1 MEINRRGA
9 LEENMAQILPLPIAK
24 REKPIS
30 VIMVSYMTGPALL
43 EAVHAVMA
51 DKDIFELILV
61 DNGNS
66 HEARKRLSDIV
77 SQHDRIRLLQG
88 HGNIG
93 FARACNYG
101 ATLARGEYLLFLN
114 PDALIAEGAARQM
127 ANCGKTLKHPWITGG
142 MLRDEHGQEQR
153 GGRRGALTPLSALVS
168 FTPLHKLPG
177 LSSIHKEGEGLPQSA
192 QAYPTVSGACLM
204 MDRASFEILS
214 GFDEEFFLHVEDID
228 LCRRAREQ
236 GGEVYFV
243 PQANVMHY
251 GSTSQVRRQKV
262 EWEKL
267 KGFTIYFRKHSR
279 TIIGRTLT
287 FLAWPFMA
295 LAIMGRA
302 WYLAIRG
309 AVIGR

>member
-1 MEINRRGA
+1 
-9 LEENMAQILPLPIAK
+9 MAKILPLPVAK

-43 EAVHAVMA
+43 EAIHAVMA

-61 DNGNS
+61 DNGNTL
-66 HEARKRLSDIV
+66 EARKRLSDV
-77 SQHDRIRLLQG
+77 VAQYDRIRLLQG

-101 ATLARGEYLLFLN
+101 ANLARGEYFLFLN
-114 PDALIAEGAARQM
+114 PDALIEEGAARKL
-127 ANCGKTLKHPWITGG
+127 ANCGKILTAPWITGG
-142 MLRDEHGQEQR
+142 LLRNVNGQEQR
-153 GGRRGALTPLSALVS
+153 GGRRGELTPLSALVS
-168 FTPLHKLPG
+168 FTPLHKLPF
-177 LSSIHKEGEGLPQSA
+177 LNSIHKENEALPRQT

-204 MDRASFEILS
+204 MDRLSFDRLG
-214 GFDEEFFLHVEDID
+214 GFDEDYFLHVEDID
-228 LCRRAREQ
+228 VCRRAREQ

-243 PQANVMHY
+243 PQAMVMHY

-267 KGFTIYFRKHSR
+267 KGFTLYFLKHSD
-279 TIIGRTLT
+279 TMLEKILT
-287 FLAWPFMA
+287 YLAWPFMA
-295 LAIMGRA
+295 FAIMGRA
-302 WYLAIRG
+302 WYLAIRA

>member
-1 MEINRRGA
+1 
-9 LEENMAQILPLPIAK
+9 MAKILPLPVAK

-43 EAVHAVMA
+43 EAIHAVMA

-61 DNGNS
+61 DNGNTL
-66 HEARKRLSDIV
+66 EARKRLSDV
-77 SQHDRIRLLQG
+77 VAQYDRIRLLQG

-101 ATLARGEYLLFLN
+101 ANLARGEYFLFLN
-114 PDALIAEGAARQM
+114 PDALIEEGAARKL
-127 ANCGKTLKHPWITGG
+127 ANCGKILTAPWITGG
-142 MLRDEHGQEQR
+142 LLRNVNGQEQR
-153 GGRRGALTPLSALVS
+153 GARRGELTPISALVS
-168 FTPLHKLPG
+168 FTPLHKLPFFA
-177 LSSIHKEGEGLPQSA
+177 SIHKENEALPSQA

-204 MDRASFEILS
+204 MDRLSFDRLG
-214 GFDEEFFLHVEDID
+214 GFDEDYFLHVEDID
-228 LCRRAREQ
+228 VCRRAREQ

-243 PQANVMHY
+243 PQAMVMHY

-267 KGFTIYFRKHSR
+267 KGFTLYFLKHSDN
-279 TIIGRTLT
+279 IFEKILT
-287 FLAWPFMA
+287 YLAWPFMA
-295 LAIMGRA
+295 FAIMGRA
-302 WYLAIRG
+302 WYLAIRA